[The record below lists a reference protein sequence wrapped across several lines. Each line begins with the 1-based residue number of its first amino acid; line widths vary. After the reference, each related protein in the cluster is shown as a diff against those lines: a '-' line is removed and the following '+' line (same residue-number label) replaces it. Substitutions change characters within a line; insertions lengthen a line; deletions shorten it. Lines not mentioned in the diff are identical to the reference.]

1 MTGSSFWG
9 ANCQGLKIVSSE
21 PLASAFERS
30 KPLPEKAGWPGL
42 PVLGE
47 RLSDKNLLPLSC
59 LLPFLLS
66 PYSGDKVSYGGE
78 DYDKKRYNNKTP
90 FACTHTLVLRNNC
103 KTRDH

>member
-1 MTGSSFWG
+1 MS

-30 KPLPEKAGWPGL
+30 RPLPEKAGWPRL

-59 LLPFLLS
+59 LLTFLLS
-66 PYSGDKVSYGGE
+66 PYSGDKVAYGGE

-90 FACTHTLVLRNNC
+90 FACTHTLILRNNC